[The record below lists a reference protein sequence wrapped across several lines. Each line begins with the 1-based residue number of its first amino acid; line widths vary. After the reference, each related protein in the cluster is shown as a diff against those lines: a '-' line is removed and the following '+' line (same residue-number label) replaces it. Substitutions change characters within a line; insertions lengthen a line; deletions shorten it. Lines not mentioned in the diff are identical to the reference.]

1 MPLKSPQSPRP
12 LWNLWILLKFTAL
25 ARSTSSVAPCA
36 AEQVYAVT
44 VRLLPKLEAAV
55 Y

>member
-12 LWNLWILLKFTAL
+12 LWNLWTLLKFTAP
-25 ARSTSSVAPCA
+25 ARSASSVAPCT
-36 AEQVYAVT
+36 AEQVYTLT
-44 VRLLPKLEAAV
+44 VRLLPKLEAVV